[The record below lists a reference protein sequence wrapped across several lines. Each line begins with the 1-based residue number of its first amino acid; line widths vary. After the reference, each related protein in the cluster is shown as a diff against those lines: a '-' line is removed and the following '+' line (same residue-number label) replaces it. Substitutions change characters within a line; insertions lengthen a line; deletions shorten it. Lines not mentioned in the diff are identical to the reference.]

1 MTTRIEVPL
10 RGVVEQRDGH
20 YAAYV
25 KGLGVTAYG
34 ETVEDARA
42 RALQMVGIALDG
54 LEQKFGRGYVTGWLT
69 RSDIEWRE
77 LSEGAW
83 ESSVIHSSDREA
95 VSA

>member
-1 MTTRIEVPL
+1 MPTRIEVPL

-34 ETVEDARA
+34 DTVQDARA
-42 RALQMVGIALDG
+42 RAEQMVELVLDG
-54 LEQKFGRGYVTGWLT
+54 LEKRFGRRYVTDWLT
-69 RSDIEWRE
+69 RSDIDWRE

-83 ESSVIHSSDREA
+83 ESSVIHSSEPEA